1 MLPTNKSTGSDITEC
16 SAPQPV
22 TSLSTRG
29 VALELEEESEA
40 DDRES
45 FRKQI
50 MSQSTHGSLKIL
62 TVE

>member
-29 VALELEEESEA
+29 VALKLEEESEA

-45 FRKQI
+45 F
-50 MSQSTHGSLKIL
+50 S
-62 TVE
+62 